1 MQAHIDSALTYFSAH
16 RQEYLDELKEL
27 VRIPS
32 VSFDGFPPEEVR
44 RSAEATARLLR
55 KRGFQNVELLEVDG
69 AHPYVFGEIP
79 GPPGAPTVLL
89 YAHHD
94 VQPAGDEEKWRTAP
108 FEPTEKDGRLFARG
122 AADDK
127 AGISV
132 HVSAVDAWLKTAGKL
147 PLGVKILVEGEE
159 EVGSSHLAAFLQKYQ
174 KKMAAQAM
182 VLTDTT
188 NFDTG
193 VPSLTISL
201 RGLVA
206 VDVQVQAIAQSL
218 HSGMWGGP
226 VPDAAMALCKMLA
239 SLVDAKGNISI
250 PGIYDRVRPLTALE
264 QQSMRELPATPADFR
279 RQAGFLANT
288 ELLGAHGPFE
298 MNWRQPSLSVNAIQA
313 SSRRDARN
321 ILVDTAWARVGIRVV
336 PDMREQEVLEALTRA
351 LHQAAPWGVDVKV
364 TPESVAGPWYTATK
378 HPAFGAAMRA
388 LEKGYGRPATLIG
401 CGGSIPFVEAMCA
414 GLGGVPA
421 LLIGVEDP
429 YTNAHG
435 ENESLALDDWEK
447 ASRAAIHLYEE
458 LAGVLK

>member
-1 MQAHIDSALTYFSAH
+1 MHAHIDSALAYFAAH
-16 RQEYLDELKEL
+16 RQDYLDELKTL

-32 VSFDGFPPEEVR
+32 VSFDGFPAAEVR
-44 RSAEATARLLR
+44 RSAEATAALLR
-55 KRGFQNVELLEVDG
+55 KRGFQGVELLEVEG

-79 GPPGAPTVLL
+79 GPPGTPTVLL

-94 VQPAGDEEKWRTAP
+94 VQPAGDEEKWRTPP
-108 FEPTEKDGRLFARG
+108 FEPIEKDGRLYARG

-132 HVSAVDAWLKTAGKL
+132 HVSAVDAWLNTAGKL

-159 EVGSSHLAAFLQKYQ
+159 EVGSSHLATFLQRYQ
-174 KKMAAQAM
+174 KKLAAQAM

-226 VPDAAMALCKMLA
+226 VPDAAMALCKMLG
-239 SLVDAKGNISI
+239 SLVDSTGRISI
-250 PGIYDRVRPLTALE
+250 PGLYDRVRPLTAAE
-264 QQSMRELPATPADFR
+264 KASMRDLPATPADFR
-279 RQAGFLANT
+279 RQAGFLPQT
-288 ELLGAHGPFE
+288 ELLGEHGPFE
-298 MNWRQPSLSVNAIQA
+298 MNWRQPSLAVNAVQA
-313 SSRRDARN
+313 SSKRDARN
-321 ILVDTAWARVGIRVV
+321 ILVDTAWARVGIRLV
-336 PDMREQEVLEALTRA
+336 PDMREQEILEKLTQAIR
-351 LHQAAPWGVDVKV
+351 QAAPWGVDVQV
-364 TPESVAGPWYTATK
+364 SPESTAGPWYTDTH
-378 HPAFGAAMRA
+378 HPAFAAALRA

-401 CGGSIPFVEAMCA
+401 CGGSIPFVEAMCH

-435 ENESLALDDWEK
+435 ENESLALSDWEK
-447 ASRAAIHLYEE
+447 AGRSAIHLYEE
-458 LAGVLK
+458 LAGVLQ